1 MLQKDAELERVC
13 TVDEERRKWETKEDR
28 PRRQL
33 DAALKKLERTEEQ
46 IEHICQCE
54 EHALLQ
60 SHDGALNHSGLV
72 VSLPEPET
80 EVTTLQESPWL
91 LSEHQPALMPLATPH
106 SVESVTVPG
115 LSSVS
120 SLTDM

>member
-1 MLQKDAELERVC
+1 M
-13 TVDEERRKWETKEDR
+13 RKWETKEDR
-28 PRRQL
+28 LSRKL

-46 IEHICQCE
+46 IERICQCE

-60 SHDGALNHSGLV
+60 SHDGALNQV

-91 LSEHQPALMPLATPH
+91 PSKHPPALMPLATPYL
-106 SVESVTVPG
+106 VESVTVPG